1 MIRFN
6 KSDYK
11 FSKHSCNVLGLVSN
25 NPKERPAKSPQA
37 TSQRS
42 SQNNFQEAMRVPS
55 LYLYS
60 MSNTLLPLLET
71 SDKKC
76 YINPHHGA
84 LMF

>member
-1 MIRFN
+1 MFN
-6 KSDYK
+6 KNNYK
-11 FSKHSCNVLGLVSN
+11 FSKDLAMYWVSCQITE
-25 NPKERPAKSPQA
+25 ERSAKSPQA

-42 SQNNFQEAMRVPS
+42 SQNNLQEAMRAPS

-71 SDKKC
+71 SSKKC
-76 YINPHHGA
+76 YINPHHGM